1 MALEFFPRELTRKQY
16 GLRLLA
22 LFAFVA
28 VGLTLFVAA
37 LISGYVYLGWIVV
50 AYLYF
55 GFGLGI
61 PRLRNAG
68 KPLFWALFCFIPR
81 LNVIAAIALLIVR
94 ERSEQPNLEERLKTT
109 RENMRERLRGEEE
122 TI

>member
-1 MALEFFPRELTRKQY
+1 MALELLPRELTRKQY
-16 GLRLLA
+16 GLRLLV
-22 LFAFVA
+22 LFAVVA
-28 VGLTLFVAA
+28 VGMTLFVAA

-68 KPLFWALFCFIPR
+68 KPLLWALFCFIPR

-94 ERSEQPNLEERLKTT
+94 ERSEQPRLEERLKTT
-109 RENMRERLRGEEE
+109 RENMRERLRGGEE